1 MLYRFQSKATGDVVM
16 LPLHAEALL
25 RIIGKDAAP
34 QGILTVEDMPAAM
47 AALRSAIAEDE
58 ARRAQPADP
67 AAQLGPDADDAD
79 ERPEEE
85 RPGLRQRAWPLMQM
99 IERAA
104 AEGQAVVW
112 GV

>member
-16 LPLHAEALL
+16 LPVHAEALL

-34 QGILTVEDMPAAM
+34 KGILTADDMPAAL
-47 AALRSAIAEDE
+47 AALHRAIAEDE
-58 ARRAQPADP
+58 ARRAQPAD
-67 AAQLGPDADDAD
+67 AAPPDADETDD
-79 ERPEEE
+79 GPEEE

>member
-16 LPLHAEALL
+16 LPAHAEALL

-34 QGILTVEDMPAAM
+34 QGILTAADMPAAL
-47 AALRSAIAEDE
+47 AALRDAIAQEE
-58 ARRAQPADP
+58 ARRAAAAD
-67 AAQLGPDADDAD
+67 AAGPPGEEAQDDGQRA
-79 ERPEEE
+79 EEE

>member
-16 LPLHAEALL
+16 LPAHAEALL

-34 QGILTVEDMPAAM
+34 QGILTVADMPAAL
-47 AALRSAIAEDE
+47 AALRDAIAQEE
-58 ARRAQPADP
+58 ARRAAAADVAGP
-67 AAQLGPDADDAD
+67 PGEEAQDDGQRA
-79 ERPEEE
+79 EEE

>member
-16 LPLHAEALL
+16 LPAHAEALL
-25 RIIGKDAAP
+25 RIIGKDAAER
-34 QGILTVEDMPAAM
+34 GILTVEDMPTAV
-47 AALRSAIAEDE
+47 AALRQAIADEEARRVAPVDDSARAEDE
-58 ARRAQPADP
+58 PEK
-67 AAQLGPDADDAD
+67 D

>member
-16 LPLHAEALL
+16 LPVHAEALL

-34 QGILTVEDMPAAM
+34 QGILAVEDMPAAT
-47 AALRSAIAEDE
+47 AALRQAIADEE
-58 ARRAQPADP
+58 ARRAQPAD
-67 AAQLGPDADDAD
+67 AAAESGPDADDAD
-79 ERPEEE
+79 ERPDEE

-104 AEGQAVVW
+104 AERQAVVW